1 MTPAN
6 SLATFKK
13 GEQNVILFPYV
24 GVYAAELTRLY

>member
-24 GVYAAELTRLY
+24 VVYDAGLTSLY